1 MSDEKNIESS
11 APEKEPVDEV
21 DSLSVGTDER
31 NEGDEIV
38 EETEKVQEDESDD
51 DDEEQDKNEP
61 EDEPADNDSEDQ
73 AEEVREAGEAS
84 AKNKK
89 QNNTTKKEKIVKI
102 LKWTTIISLPLTI
115 AAVLFFLK
123 PAFITNFFNN
133 PELELD
139 TSGTAAGKWTPEELE
154 MIHTAKETLKETEKT
169 WDTIFTEKRG
179 VYKSPKFTFFT
190 DTISSVCENINNE
203 NEETEKKIGQSFTGT
218 FYCPEEKRIYVDLSL
233 QRDLKNR
240 LDIPEKFTQGYVIAH
255 EVGHHIQN
263 LAGISEQ
270 LPAARLQLGDKE
282 FAKILERMELQADC
296 FAGIWAQQTA
306 QKTYNTSPKEFAD
319 ALNAVSHYSRKY
331 LKEKTVPD
339 TMPDAFSYSSLRLRL
354 RWFTIGY
361 DKGSFD
367 ACDTFIVTQL

>member
-1 MSDEKNIESS
+1 MSDEKNIASS
-11 APEKEPVDEV
+11 ASEKGPVDEV
-21 DSLSVGTDER
+21 DSHSAGTDES

-38 EETEKVQEDESDD
+38 EESEEVQEDE
-51 DDEEQDKNEP
+51 NEP
-61 EDEPADNDSEDQ
+61 EDNPADNDSEDK
-73 AEEVREAGEAS
+73 AEEVKEVGEAP

-89 QNNTTKKEKIVKI
+89 QSATTKKEKIVKI
-102 LKWTTIISLPLTI
+102 SKWTTIISFPLLIVT
-115 AAVLFFLK
+115 VLFFLK

-139 TSGTAAGKWTPEELE
+139 TSGTAAGKWSPEELE
-154 MIHTAKETLKETEKT
+154 MTNTAKETLKETEKT
-169 WDTIFTEKRG
+169 WDTIFTEKGG
-179 VYKSPKFTFFT
+179 VYKSPGLTFFT
-190 DTISSVCENINNE
+190 DTISSVCDNINNE
-203 NEETEKKIGQSFTGT
+203 KEETEKKIEQSFTGT

-233 QRDLKNR
+233 QRDLRNR

-282 FAKILERMELQADC
+282 FAKIMERMELQADC

-306 QKTYNTSPKEFAD
+306 QKTYNTSPEEFAD
-319 ALNAVSHYSRKY
+319 ALNAVSHYSREH
-331 LKEKTVPD
+331 LKEKEDTD
-339 TMPDAFSYSSLRLRL
+339 TMPDSFSHSSLRLRL

-361 DKGSFD
+361 DKGIFD